1 MNDISPA
8 TEGWAGLVNARK
20 WHYFRGAR
28 SLCGKWAYLGTAME
42 QGNDDSPDNC
52 AACRT
57 ALAGERQSPTAT
69 VSDPPADAG
78 TKGEAK

>member
-1 MNDISPA
+1 
-8 TEGWAGLVNARK
+8 
-20 WHYFRGAR
+20 
-28 SLCGKWAYLGTAME
+28 ME